1 MRSLTRR
8 IVIAG
13 FAAAASAGSAFAQ
26 TYDRLTKVILPVGA
40 GSGVD
45 AIVRTM
51 SNGLAKALGQQL
63 VIENLPGAGGIVG
76 TAQLVKAPKDGQTIA
91 VVSNNHVVN
100 PSLYAD
106 MPFDPIADI
115 TPISVLGHTPFV
127 LLAHPSAGVANVQE
141 LIAAARAKPG
151 QINYGSSGNGTILHL
166 AGELLASEARIKLQH
181 VPYRSAGQL
190 IQDLLGG
197 HIQLGFF
204 GANVAAQ
211 HVKSGTLRALGMSPR
226 ERSPL
231 LPDVPTIAEQGL
243 PNYAIDGWFAAI
255 GPAKLPPADVAR
267 LHKAFATALSSPD
280 IRDALVAQG
289 NTIDPSTPD
298 QAARYFREERDKM
311 TRLVKEAGIKID

>member
-1 MRSLTRR
+1 MRTITRR
-8 IVIAG
+8 L
-13 FAAAASAGSAFAQ
+13 FLAALSVTAARAAFAQ

-51 SNGLAKALGQQL
+51 SNGLSKALGQQV

-76 TAQLVKAPKDGQTIA
+76 TAQLVKAPRDGQTIA

-100 PSLYAD
+100 PSLYQD
-106 MPFDPIADI
+106 MPFDPILDI
-115 TPISVLGHTPFV
+115 TPISVLGRTPFV
-127 LLAHPSAGVANVQE
+127 LLAHPSAGVRNVPE
-141 LIAAARAKPG
+141 LIAYARANPG
-151 QINYGSSGNGTILHL
+151 KLNYGSSGNGTILHL
-166 AGELLASEARIKLQH
+166 AGELLASEAKIKLQH

-211 HVKSGTLRALGMSPR
+211 HVKAGTLLALGMSPK

-243 PNYAIDGWFAAI
+243 PNYAIEGWFAAI
-255 GPAKLPPADVAR
+255 GPAKLPDSEVRR
-267 LHKAFATALSSPD
+267 LHAAFVTALSAPD
-280 IRDALVAQG
+280 VREALVAQG
-289 NTIDPSTPD
+289 NMIDPSTPEA
-298 QAARYFREERDKM
+298 AARYFREERDKYA
-311 TRLVKEAGIKID
+311 RLVKEAGIKID